1 MSFIC
6 LTSVYDTIPG
16 SWVGLTVILGSVQV
30 LCKRVWGVGVG
41 RGVGGSLIKC

>member
-30 LCKRVWGVGVG
+30 LCKRVFIRKGQNKS
-41 RGVGGSLIKC
+41 RYP